1 MRFLEF
7 MDSFTEKKQHE
18 MVTSF
23 GFYWRNF

>member
-23 GFYWRNF
+23 GFY